1 MDSSRSEANS
11 KSVFGGVSLRDLE
24 NYFPEVF
31 SLAQ

>member
-1 MDSSRSEANS
+1 MDLSRSKANS
-11 KSVFGGVSLRDLE
+11 GSVFGGVSLPDVE